1 MAGVDWTAEKTR
13 TLISLV
19 LTHDYRFAISTCK
32 QSYKCS
38 YVRMYIQNILPSV
51 LTRNA

>member
-1 MAGVDWTAEKTR
+1 MAGVDWTAEETR

-19 LTHDYRFAISTCK
+19 LTHAYRIVTSTCA

-38 YVRMYIQNILPSV
+38 YVRMYIQNIAPC
-51 LTRNA
+51 THM